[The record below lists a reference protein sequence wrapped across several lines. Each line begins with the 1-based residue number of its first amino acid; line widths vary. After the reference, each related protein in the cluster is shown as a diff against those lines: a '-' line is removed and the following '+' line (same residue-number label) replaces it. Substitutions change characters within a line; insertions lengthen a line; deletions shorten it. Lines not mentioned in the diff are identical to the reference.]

1 MGFKAEAPDR
11 VEAVAFARDS
21 SAAEVLRNLNY
32 LTEDQFTEHEPYTY
46 PGDVYSAYRVTI
58 IIEPA

>member
-1 MGFKAEAPDR
+1 MGFKAETPDR

-32 LTEDQFTEHEPYTY
+32 LTEDQFTEYEPYAY
-46 PGDVYSAYRVTI
+46 SGDVYSAYKVTI